1 MMDRTLIESRPLVVS
16 KTNWLLVCIV
26 VILVAVGF
34 VGVGSAQ
41 QTATTATA
49 TTATT
54 TTATNSGGE
63 DTLTAGNTTATI
75 ATVGGLETVSAA
87 STTSTQSTMRTS
99 TSEPNDIWR
108 NATPID
114 LDTGQSANGTL
125 PDGDQ
130 DWYVFSVDSAGTIT
144 VRLAAANQ
152 TNMSGFLYDSG
163 GYLLDSSYVDPSRQ
177 ISLTGQ
183 AASAGDYYVFV
194 RNEANDMG
202 AYAFTISIE
211 NSEAASV
218 KNQPQPQPADGSSS
232 GGGPG
237 FTVFGGLIA
246 ILTAGYLAVRAT
258 SNSE

>member
-1 MMDRTLIESRPLVVS
+1 M
-16 KTNWLLVCIV
+16 
-26 VILVAVGF
+26 
-34 VGVGSAQ
+34 
-41 QTATTATA
+41 
-49 TTATT
+49 TT
-54 TTATNSGGE
+54 TTNTSDQG
-63 DTLTAGNTTATI
+63 TLTGGNTTATMI
-75 ATVGGLETVSAA
+75 TVGGLETVSAV
-87 STTSTQSTMRTS
+87 STTLTQSTARTS

-130 DWYVFSVDSAGTIT
+130 DWYVFSVDSSGTIT
-144 VRLAAANQ
+144 VRLATANQ

-163 GYLLDSSYVDPSRQ
+163 GNLLDSSYVDPGGQ
-177 ISLTGQ
+177 ISLTGR

-194 RNEANDMG
+194 RNEANTTG

-211 NSEAASV
+211 NSEATSGED
-218 KNQPQPQPADGSSS
+218 QSQPADGSSS
-232 GGGPG
+232 SGGPG
-237 FTVFGGLIA
+237 FTVLGGLVA